1 METGRMTVLRVLW
14 FREFNQV
21 SVVGGKMETGKMPV
35 LRRKQVFAVGRKK
48 METGKMPVLRR
59 KQVFAVGRKKME
71 TGRMPVLR
79 VCGFFAA
86 DDGEGF
92 DGLRGDGMDG
102 VQSLGQEALQF
113 GRLGYFR
120 FVRWRGKQM
129 HGFDDFLVEFKPFSV
144 AGGGLPERSIDD
156 SGNAIEADGAALE
169 VVAVNRAQDFF
180 GGDKGEGVGR
190 LVGTHVSKVPHSRS
204 FSHKI
209 LVAECRTGGLMVGV
223 ANHAGLRSDA
233 PRSE

>member
-1 METGRMTVLRVLW
+1 
-14 FREFNQV
+14 
-21 SVVGGKMETGKMPV
+21 
-35 LRRKQVFAVGRKK
+35 
-48 METGKMPVLRR
+48 
-59 KQVFAVGRKKME
+59 
-71 TGRMPVLR
+71 MPVLR

-120 FVRWRGKQM
+120 FVGWRGKQM
-129 HGFDDFLVEFKPFSV
+129 HGFDDFLVELKPFSV

-156 SGNAIEADGAALE
+156 SGDAIEADGAALE

-209 LVAECRTGGLMVGV
+209 LGVVFFQMGRRCGSGGLMLGV

-233 PRSE
+233 PRSGVVTQVFPVVTLGRIQLYSLGVSVSIRLRVAFNIRLWPMQ